1 MLNALTVDLEDWFQ
15 VSNVEH
21 IISRDQWGSCESRLA
36 SNTRRLLGLLADAN
50 VRATFFVLGWNAER
64 FPHLVREI
72 RDAGHEIGSHGYA
85 HRLVYEQTP
94 EEFARDLERA
104 NEAIVNACGVLPR
117 CYRAPSFSIGPGTVW
132 AFDVLKAAGFTVD
145 SSVFPVV
152 HERYGFPRAPRV
164 PCRISVNGLGL
175 TEAPPS
181 TIRFAGWNWPFAG
194 GAYFR
199 LLPQWAVELFCRT
212 LNRHGEPVVFY
223 IHPWELDAGIPR
235 FRLSPFRRLRSYV
248 NLEETAVRVAKLV
261 RSSQFG
267 TLSRMLAGLPTFVD
281 WKPGEATNGKGKKES
296 WRPEAGDVHGAAF
309 GRRR

>member
-15 VSNVEH
+15 VSNVEQ
-21 IISRDQWGSCESRLA
+21 IISRDQWASCESRLA

-64 FPHLVREI
+64 FPHLIREI

-104 NEAIVNACGVLPR
+104 NEAIVEACGVLPL
-117 CYRAPSFSIGPGTVW
+117 CYRAPSFSIRHDSTW
-132 AFDVLKAAGFTVD
+132 AFEVLNAAGFSVD

-152 HERYGFPRAPRV
+152 HERYGFPRAPRL
-164 PCRISVNGLGL
+164 PCRISVNGTRI

-235 FRLSPFRRLRSYV
+235 FRLSPFRWLRSYA
-248 NLEETAVRVAKLV
+248 NLDETAARVAKLV

-267 TLSRMLAGLPTFVD
+267 TLSRMLAELPTFVE
-281 WKPGEATNGKGKKES
+281 WKPGKATNGKGEKGS